1 MWAQHIRLEDAH
13 LQLHMAMAQSQ
24 EAGEWLALHSPMAQS
39 VVWESGL
46 WVLVAVLALVVVVE
60 VAVVVAVAAV
70 AVAVSYARLGVLI
83 SEACACRSS
92 GVALA

>member
-1 MWAQHIRLEDAH
+1 MWAQHILLEDVH
-13 LQLHMAMAQSQ
+13 LQLHMATAQSQ
-24 EAGEWLALHSPMAQS
+24 EAGEWRALHSPMAQS

-46 WVLVAVLALVVVVE
+46 WVL